1 MKIFI
6 TNLVEQFQ
14 IQYFLRTFIK
24 AKYSVYNISIAKP
37 GVQYYNI
44 SKPILIN
51 IVKVLYSAITFAPPK
66 QLLNKWC
73 FLKTI

>member
-6 TNLVEQFQ
+6 TNLVEQFK
-14 IQYFLRTFIK
+14 IQYFLRTFVK
-24 AKYSVYNISIAKP
+24 AKYLVYSISIANL

-51 IVKVLYSAITFAPPK
+51 IVKVLY
-66 QLLNKWC
+66 
-73 FLKTI
+73 